1 MTFVVSVIHL
11 DFMVFSTTLT
21 YERMNENLL
30 GGVIFIRLEDHDR
43 TN

>member
-11 DFMVFSTTLT
+11 DFMVFSTALT
-21 YERMNENLL
+21 YERMNENL
-30 GGVIFIRLEDHDR
+30 GGVIFIRLEDHNR